1 MVKSAGYLTKKYF
14 DKKIKNFVTR
24 DYLNKKIRDFVTKD
38 YLNEKIKNF
47 VTKDYLDKKI
57 KNFVTKDY
65 LNERFVLFKGELK
78 DDLYQI
84 KDEIMG
90 ELKRNRENDE
100 THQFSHMRIN
110 DDVQDLDKR
119 VKNLEKHATAL

>member
-38 YLNEKIKNF
+38 YLNE
-47 VTKDYLDKKI
+47 KI